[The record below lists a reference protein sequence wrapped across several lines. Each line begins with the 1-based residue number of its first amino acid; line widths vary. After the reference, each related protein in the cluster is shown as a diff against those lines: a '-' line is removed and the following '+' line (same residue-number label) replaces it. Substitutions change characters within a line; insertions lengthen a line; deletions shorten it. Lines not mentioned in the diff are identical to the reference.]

1 LVIQKIEQNCGIH
14 TEIPDKQKRIY
25 RTGAEAIS
33 AVTDCATAQTIR
45 MRNAMKTIA
54 LSMISMVTVT
64 VATRARTTN
73 ETWPQMHV
81 TRCATIDT
89 FQ

>member
-1 LVIQKIEQNCGIH
+1 MQRKKLKIKNKKLVTQKIEQNCGIH

-45 MRNAMKTIA
+45 MRNAKKTIA
-54 LSMISMVTVT
+54 LSI
-64 VATRARTTN
+64 N
-73 ETWPQMHV
+73 LW
-81 TRCATIDT
+81 
-89 FQ
+89 